1 MVPSLTAV
9 FGVIGLVLLI
19 GALLAV
25 QPLLRDD
32 HGAVSSDATH
42 VYSLAFQT
50 AAAADTAAVTGD
62 LDAFAATIDDFREK
76 WDELE
81 RDIAGRGAA
90 SEPELA
96 TLGRELDGYLTGLAS
111 YVAGDT
117 SAAIAGQS
125 LQTVASGLQQ
135 LINNLAVTVEADQAR
150 QSDARLRGSILVAL
164 AAVAFAAAVT
174 RIQRASQRAHQSAG
188 ERERLLSIAEGLSA
202 GLITAG
208 ADGRVDYLNTR
219 AADLLAIDPETTV
232 GAPLPT
238 VYEAF
243 DIPNHQRA
251 ALNAVPDETHAVDEV
266 HFVLERTDDRSGILD
281 VSRFAIEVNGR
292 RTGIGHLVRD
302 ITREHEVD
310 RMKTEFVAVASHEL
324 RTPLTGILGYSELLQ
339 DDPGLTEAGRAWAD
353 RIVDEAGRLSDIVGD
368 LLNITRIES
377 GRLELEPARIDLPPL
392 LEDVQAHFTGGRRSP
407 NHELSLEQQYRGY
420 AFADPGKLREV
431 LINLVDNAI
440 KYSPDGGA
448 IRIVVHAGDG
458 AALISVSDEGI
469 GIAEEDLPRLFKRF
483 QRVGGEGTA
492 TIRGTGLGLYIVK
505 TFVDAMGGELSVSST
520 LGQGSTFTVTLPR
533 EAPAAAAA

>member
-32 HGAVSSDATH
+32 HGAVASDATH

-76 WDELE
+76 WAELE
-81 RDIAGRGAA
+81 RDIAGSGAA

-469 GIAEEDLPRLFKRF
+469 GIAEEDLPRLFQRF

-533 EAPAAAAA
+533 EGPAAAAA